1 MSRIKMTLSLK
12 QALFWAPRVVTIL
25 FAAFTSLF
33 ALDVFDMGYN
43 LAGALLALVVHLLPT
58 WIILL
63 MLAIAWRWELA
74 GGLLFIVFGGLYLY
88 SSWGQTDWTT
98 YFLIPGV
105 PFLAGVLF
113 IVDWRYR
120 KVQSN

>member
-1 MSRIKMTLSLK
+1 MNHIKMNLSLK
-12 QALFWAPRVVTIL
+12 RTLFWAPRVLTIL
-25 FAAFTSLF
+25 LAAFISLF
-33 ALDVFDMGYN
+33 ALDVFGMGYN
-43 LAGALLALVVHLLPT
+43 LAGALVALMMHLIPT

-63 MLAIAWRWELA
+63 MLVIAWRRELT

-98 YFLIPGV
+98 YLLIPGI
-105 PFLAGVLF
+105 PFLIGVLF

-120 KVQSN
+120 KIHPS